1 MESDS
6 EAFTTPIFQQ
16 PFSRTLFTNPI
27 FPACE
32 GEEDLLKEP
41 MRSGAKELMLLLRT
55 NIL

>member
-27 FPACE
+27 FTVWE
-32 GEEDLLKEP
+32 GEEDLLKKP
-41 MRSGAKELMLLLRT
+41 MRSSAAELILLLRA

>member
-41 MRSGAKELMLLLRT
+41 MRSGATELMLLLCT